1 VGKLSGKYILGVD
14 QGTTG
19 TKAVIFDEK
28 ANQIS
33 LGYREIPRIHPKPG
47 WVEQDPKLIWSATME
62 AIDEAFKK
70 AKINPIDISAIG
82 IADQGETVIIWD
94 KITGEPIYNA
104 IVWQCRR
111 TAKICEELKKNEFS
125 KEVER
130 RTGLTI
136 DPYFSAT
143 KIKWILESVPN
154 ALKKAEEGKL
164 LFGTTDSWL
173 IWKLTNGETHVTDY
187 ATASRT
193 MLLNIHSLKWD
204 EEILDW
210 FNIPIEMLPKLK
222 SNSEIVA
229 ETNPKVFFN
238 IKKPISGVIVD
249 QQGALFGQCCF
260 NPGMIKNTYGT
271 GCFVL
276 MNTGE
281 KPVFSKHGLLT
292 TIAWVINNKA
302 SYALDGGVYIAGAAI
317 QWLRDGLK
325 IIKDAKET
333 EEIANSI
340 PDTGDVYFVPAFVG
354 LAAPY
359 WDMYA
364 RGIIIGITEGTKVNH
379 IVRATL
385 ESIAYQVYDVLECM
399 KADSKL
405 ELNVLRVDGGA
416 VNNSFLM
423 QFQSDIL
430 GIPIEI
436 PEVTETTALGAA
448 FLAGLS
454 IGFWRNLKD
463 LEEKRRVKKV
473 YTPKMDEEKRV
484 KLIQK
489 WRKAVQRAM
498 KWSEEE

>member
-1 VGKLSGKYILGVD
+1 MNKKYILGID

-19 TKAVIFDEK
+19 TKAVIFDEN

-33 LGYREIPRIHPKPG
+33 LGYKEIPRIHPKPG
-47 WVEQDPKLIWSATME
+47 WVEQDPELIWLATMD
-62 AIDEAFKK
+62 AVNEAFKK
-70 AKINPIDISAIG
+70 SKVNPNEVLAIG

-94 KITGEPIYNA
+94 KTTGKPIYNA

-111 TAKICEELKKNEFS
+111 TAKICEELKKNKEFS
-125 KEVER
+125 EEVR
-130 RTGLTI
+130 KKTGLAI

-143 KIKWILESVPN
+143 KIKWILENVPN
-154 ALKKAEEGKL
+154 ALEKAREGKL

-173 IWKLTNGETHVTDY
+173 IWKLTNGEAHVTDY

-204 EEILDW
+204 DEIIEQL
-210 FNIPIEMLPKLK
+210 NIPKNMLPELK

-229 ETNPKVFFN
+229 ETNPKTFFN
-238 IKKPISGVIVD
+238 VRIPISGVIVD

-260 NPGMIKNTYGT
+260 KPGMVKNTYGT
-271 GCFVL
+271 GCFAL

-281 KPVFSKHGLLT
+281 TPVFSNHGLLT
-292 TIAWVINNKA
+292 TIAWVVNKKVN
-302 SYALDGGVYIAGAAI
+302 YALDGGVYVAGAAV

-325 IIKDAKET
+325 IIKDAKQT
-333 EEIANSI
+333 EDIVKSTST
-340 PDTGDVYFVPAFVG
+340 TGDVFFVPAFVG

-359 WDMYA
+359 WDPYA
-364 RGIIIGITEGTKVNH
+364 RGLIIGITEGTTLNH

-385 ESIAYQVYDVLECM
+385 ESIAYQVYDVIECM
-399 KADSKL
+399 KLDSKL
-405 ELNVLRVDGGA
+405 ELNILRVDGGA

-430 GIPIEI
+430 GVPLEV

-454 IGFWRNLKD
+454 VGFWSNLKD
-463 LEEKRRVKKV
+463 LEEKRRIKRV
-473 YTPKMDEEKRV
+473 YTPKMEVKERL

-489 WRKAVQRAM
+489 WRKAVERAM
-498 KWSEEE
+498 KWAEE

>member
-1 VGKLSGKYILGVD
+1 MNKKYILGID

-19 TKAVIFDEK
+19 TKAVIFDEN

-33 LGYREIPRIHPKPG
+33 LGYKEIPRIHPKPG
-47 WVEQDPKLIWSATME
+47 WVEQDPELIWLATMD
-62 AIDEAFKK
+62 AVNEAFKK
-70 AKINPIDISAIG
+70 SKVNPNEVLAIG

-94 KITGEPIYNA
+94 KTTGKPIYNA

-111 TAKICEELKKNEFS
+111 TAKICEELKKNKEFS
-125 KEVER
+125 EEVR
-130 RTGLTI
+130 KKTGLAI

-143 KIKWILESVPN
+143 KIKWILENVPN
-154 ALKKAEEGKL
+154 ALEKAREGKL

-173 IWKLTNGETHVTDY
+173 IWKLTNGGAHVTDY

-204 EEILDW
+204 DEIIEQL
-210 FNIPIEMLPKLK
+210 NIPKNMLPELK

-229 ETNPKVFFN
+229 ETNPKTFFN
-238 IKKPISGVIVD
+238 VRIPISGVIVD

-260 NPGMIKNTYGT
+260 KPGMVKNTYGT
-271 GCFVL
+271 GCFAL

-281 KPVFSKHGLLT
+281 TPVFSNHGLLT
-292 TIAWVINNKA
+292 TIAWVVNKKVN
-302 SYALDGGVYIAGAAI
+302 YALDGGVYVAGAAV

-325 IIKDAKET
+325 IIKDAKQT
-333 EEIANSI
+333 EDIVKSTST
-340 PDTGDVYFVPAFVG
+340 TGDVFFVPAFVG

-359 WDMYA
+359 WDPYA
-364 RGIIIGITEGTKVNH
+364 RGLIIGITEGTTLNH

-385 ESIAYQVYDVLECM
+385 ESIAYQVYDVIECM
-399 KADSKL
+399 KLDSKL
-405 ELNVLRVDGGA
+405 ELNILRVDGGA

-430 GIPIEI
+430 GVPLEV

-454 IGFWRNLKD
+454 VGFWSNLKD
-463 LEEKRRVKKV
+463 LEEKRRIKRV
-473 YTPKMDEEKRV
+473 YTPKMEVKERL

-489 WRKAVQRAM
+489 WRKAVERAM
-498 KWSEEE
+498 KWAEE

>member
-1 VGKLSGKYILGVD
+1 MNKKYILGID

-19 TKAVIFDEK
+19 TKAVIFDEN

-33 LGYREIPRIHPKPG
+33 LGYKEIPRIHPKPG
-47 WVEQDPKLIWSATME
+47 WVEQDPELIWLATMD
-62 AIDEAFKK
+62 AVNEAFKK
-70 AKINPIDISAIG
+70 SKVNPNEVLAIG

-94 KITGEPIYNA
+94 KTTGKPIYNA

-111 TAKICEELKKNEFS
+111 TAKICEELKKNKEFS
-125 KEVER
+125 EEVR
-130 RTGLTI
+130 KKTGLAI

-143 KIKWILESVPN
+143 KIKWILENVPN
-154 ALKKAEEGKL
+154 ALEKAREGKL

-173 IWKLTNGETHVTDY
+173 IWKLTNGEAHVTDY

-193 MLLNIHSLKWD
+193 MLLNIYSLKWD
-204 EEILDW
+204 DEIIEQL
-210 FNIPIEMLPKLK
+210 NIPKNMLPELK

-229 ETNPKVFFN
+229 ETNPKTFFN
-238 IKKPISGVIVD
+238 VRIPISGVIVD

-260 NPGMIKNTYGT
+260 KPGMVKNTYGT
-271 GCFVL
+271 GCFAL

-281 KPVFSKHGLLT
+281 TPVFSNHGLLT
-292 TIAWVINNKA
+292 TIAWVVNKKVN
-302 SYALDGGVYIAGAAI
+302 YALDGGVYVAGAAV

-325 IIKDAKET
+325 IIKDAKQT
-333 EEIANSI
+333 EDIVKSTST
-340 PDTGDVYFVPAFVG
+340 TGDVFFVPAFVG

-359 WDMYA
+359 WDPYA
-364 RGIIIGITEGTKVNH
+364 RGLIIGITEGTTLNH

-385 ESIAYQVYDVLECM
+385 ESIAYQVYDVIECM
-399 KADSKL
+399 KLDSKL
-405 ELNVLRVDGGA
+405 ELNILRVDGGA

-430 GIPIEI
+430 GVPLEV

-454 IGFWRNLKD
+454 VGFWSNLKD
-463 LEEKRRVKKV
+463 LEEKRRIKRV
-473 YTPKMDEEKRV
+473 YTPKMEVKERL

-489 WRKAVQRAM
+489 WRKAVERAM
-498 KWSEEE
+498 KWAEE